1 VRDEVALQPPPVRR
15 FFERAL
21 TPGQRVISHATCAQ
35 AGTFLVRP
43 PRSFRPFRA
52 VQTFATAPPAF
63 AWDARIRALP
73 GVGITVHDTLAG
85 GQGAVS
91 ARLMRLF
98 TLAAAG
104 GTPAIAVGALQ
115 RYLAEAVLLPTALL
129 PREGVVWSAI
139 DDRRARATLTTDG
152 TTASLELA
160 FGDDGLV
167 ESVFAPDRPRD
178 LGGGRSA
185 PTPWRGRWC
194 DPVTVEG
201 MLVPSRGAVEWLLPE
216 GPLLYWRASVTDI
229 TYRYR

>member
-43 PRSFRPFRA
+43 P
-52 VQTFATAPPAF
+52 
-63 AWDARIRALP
+63 
-73 GVGITVHDTLAG
+73 
-85 GQGAVS
+85 
-91 ARLMRLF
+91 
-98 TLAAAG
+98 
-104 GTPAIAVGALQ
+104 
-115 RYLAEAVLLPTALL
+115 
-129 PREGVVWSAI
+129 
-139 DDRRARATLTTDG
+139 
-152 TTASLELA
+152 
-160 FGDDGLV
+160 
-167 ESVFAPDRPRD
+167 
-178 LGGGRSA
+178 
-185 PTPWRGRWC
+185 GRWC